1 MKKFVSLLL
10 AGMMA
15 LSLVA
20 CGGSDSSSSAAPVG
34 STPAASSAAAGGKV
48 EALNIYGI
56 YKSESTYFV
65 NEAASIEK
73 TLSEL
78 GEKYGFE
85 ATWHF
90 NNCDGD
96 PEKYMTLIDTAI
108 ADNADAIVT
117 CIPDQTMSQS
127 VVDKCNEAGVPIIA
141 VDDGLIDTEGN
152 KIAPWFGIDAYNI
165 GYTAGEWMADYAK
178 ENDLLDDPSVGL
190 LYMTMETVSSCVPRT
205 EGEKDAWKDKLGD
218 ALSDRTYEADYVSM
232 SEEAYNSASA
242 VVTAHPEIKTWLVMT
257 PSENGVLGCGAVLE
271 EAGLD
276 GTSCIIA
283 LGADE
288 MANQWADG
296 NYSVCRASAY
306 FSGKVVGKEAITA
319 VVEYLVNGTE
329 IPAEY
334 ATPAVIVT
342 PDNYADYVL

>member
-1 MKKFVSLLL
+1 MKKLAALVL
-10 AGMMA
+10 AGIMA

-20 CGGSDSSSSAAPVG
+20 CGGSDSSAPASGGSEPASA
-34 STPAASSAAAGGKV
+34 STAGGDV
-48 EALNIYGI
+48 ESLNIYGI

-65 NEAASIEK
+65 NEAASIEQ
-73 TLSEL
+73 TLQEL

-165 GYTAGEWMADYAK
+165 GYTAGEWMADYAT
-178 ENDLLDDPSVGL
+178 ENNLLEDPEVGL

-205 EGEKDAWKDKLGD
+205 EGEQDAWADKVGD
-218 ALSDRTYEADYVSM
+218 ALSDRTYYADYVSM

-242 VVTAHPEIKTWLVMT
+242 VITAHPEITKWLVMT

-271 EAGLD
+271 EQGLAEN
-276 GTSCIIA
+276 SCIIA

-296 NYSVCRASAY
+296 NYSVCRASDY
-306 FSGKVVGKEAITA
+306 FSGKVVGREAITA

-329 IPAEY
+329 IPMEY

-342 PDNYADYVL
+342 PDDYQDKVL